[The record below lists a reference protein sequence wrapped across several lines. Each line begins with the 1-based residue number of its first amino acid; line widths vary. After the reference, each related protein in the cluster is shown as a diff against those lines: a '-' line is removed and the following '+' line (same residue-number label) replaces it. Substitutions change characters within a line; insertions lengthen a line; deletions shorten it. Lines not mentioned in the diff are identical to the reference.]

1 MKQSLWNR
9 NFMLYICGMAISA
22 LGGIGLNL
30 ALSVVVFEQTQST
43 LLASVFTAISMI
55 PHFIMP
61 LFVGPYIDRHNP
73 LKVLLRNE
81 SFLAVF
87 FLAAAAIVHVYGFH
101 YYLYLLIT
109 LLTSSFGVISRLA
122 SESMAP
128 QLMEQQYYSKGNAI
142 INLVYPLASVIAVP
156 IVMKLFQLYGVTFI
170 FALYAITTILDIAIE
185 SQIKVS
191 FEFIETETTTWNDYV
206 QDLKEGYH
214 YVRNDTAVLV
224 VFIYFACVM
233 FAEGSSSLIY
243 PFFNQHPQL
252 TNDHYATLQSI
263 RSLGYLA
270 GGFLHYFI
278 HIPNHKRY
286 LVALVVY
293 LLFVFADGSF
303 FFMPFALMCAAKF
316 FLGIAGMNSANIR
329 VSAIQTRVPARYRA
343 KVNAFYSI
351 LVFGAQIIG
360 ELAAGS
366 LGEWLDYRWI
376 QIGMSTMYL
385 VAIIILV
392 LPKKHKVKELYNFEL
407 TPVENVLS

>member
-43 LLASVFTAISMI
+43 LLASIITAISMI
-55 PHFIMP
+55 PHFAMP

-87 FLAAAAIVHVYGFH
+87 FISAAAIVHFFGFH

-128 QLMEQQYYSKGNAI
+128 QLMEQHHYSKGNAI

-156 IVMKLFQLYGVTFI
+156 IVMQLFQLYGVTFI
-170 FALYAITTILDIAIE
+170 FALYALTTILDIAIE

-191 FEFIETETTTWNDYV
+191 FEFIETETATWNDYV
-206 QDLKEGYH
+206 QDLKEGYQ
-214 YVRNDTAVLV
+214 YVRHDTAVLV

-252 TNDHYATLQSI
+252 TNEHYATLQSI

-286 LVALVVY
+286 LVALMVY

-303 FFMPFALMCAAKF
+303 FFMPFALMCISKF
-316 FLGIAGMNSANIR
+316 LLGIAGMNSANIR

-351 LVFGAQIIG
+351 LVFGAQIVG

-376 QIGMSTMYL
+376 QIGMSAIYL
-385 VAIIILV
+385 VAILILV
-392 LPKKHKVKELYNFEL
+392 LPKKHKVKELYNFE
-407 TPVENVLS
+407 TMPAEVS